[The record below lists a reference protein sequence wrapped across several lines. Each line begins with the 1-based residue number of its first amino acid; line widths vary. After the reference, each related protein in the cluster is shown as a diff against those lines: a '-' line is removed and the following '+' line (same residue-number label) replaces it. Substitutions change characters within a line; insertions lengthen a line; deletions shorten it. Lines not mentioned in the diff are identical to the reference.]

1 MKTVFFIAISILL
14 LGSCGENKEENNK
27 ENPVKVHKSTKE
39 ELYYDDK
46 IAAIDLNE
54 GSYDLSQSLN
64 YSKENGDAENVK
76 LLLKGKNIVRL
87 TREFN
92 DVKTGNYGKNFFY
105 FENGKQFAS
114 REVYFDN
121 QLKTPQFIDRTTYY
135 DKKGEA
141 VFTKEKMAEYEID
154 LENTTAL
161 PVKIK
166 HIDISRAWSIL
177 NQEKEFESTFQGTVE
192 ANGATFLIVGPNDP
206 DGYTSALVIQHFY
219 GDIGAMVKNPKKY
232 VGVPLEVEFQEMKDE
247 KGFTFQILLNAK
259 IKK

>member
-1 MKTVFFIAISILL
+1 MKKVFYLMTSLAVLV
-14 LGSCGENKEENNK
+14 SCEDKNEEKVTSDKPAKEQT
-27 ENPVKVHKSTKE
+27 SKE

-92 DVKTGNYGKNFFY
+92 EVKTGNYGKNYFY

-135 DKKGEA
+135 NKKGEA

-177 NQEKEFESTFQGTVE
+177 NQEKEFETTFQGTVE

-206 DGYTSALVIQHFY
+206 NGFTSALVIQHYY

-232 VGVPLEVEFQEMKDE
+232 VGVPLNVEFQEMKDE